1 LLSMG
6 MIEDIAAKLGLKD
19 SKQLMLVAGGA
30 AVVGVLLL
38 TSKSKKAGSSA
49 KAVGSKA
56 DCDLDSKEGVL
67 QVLKEMTTSQVQSR
81 KQMKELATEAQT
93 KSLSLSQ
100 ACKRCNEMKVMDPL
114 DKYNLSMV
122 QFNTILSKH
131 EDDPA
136 VKQAITSLM
145 GSPAGGV
152 AATEASQ
159 TLNAKKLIEIHNFM
173 LGEFEKLAASDKGSR
188 DAKTVTFAA
197 QALVTGKTEAAFKLS
212 SEDIESAVLA
222 QQGALSTSP
231 EFCDTNLKLQQA
243 MSKLMGN
250 LA

>member
-1 LLSMG
+1 MG
-6 MIEDIAAKLGLKD
+6 IIEDITAKLGLKD
-19 SKQLMLVAGGA
+19 SKQLMLLAGGA
-30 AVVGVLLL
+30 AIVGVLLL
-38 TSKSKKAGSSA
+38 SNKSKKAGSTA
-49 KAVGSKA
+49 KAVGGQA
-56 DCDLDSKEGVL
+56 DVDLKSKEGVL
-67 QVLKEMTTSQVQSR
+67 QVLQEMTTSQAQSR
-81 KQMKELATEAQT
+81 KQMKELATEVQA
-93 KSLSLSQ
+93 KSMSLSQ
-100 ACKRCNEMKVMDPL
+100 TCKRCTEMKVADPL

-122 QFNTILSKH
+122 EFNTMLSQH

-136 VKQAITSLM
+136 VQQAITTLM
-145 GSPAGGV
+145 GSPPGGV

-159 TLNAKKLIEIHNFM
+159 SLNSKKLIEIHNFM
-173 LGEFEKLAASDKGSR
+173 LAQFESLAAVSDKGSR

-197 QALVTGKTEAAFKLS
+197 QALVTGKTEAAFKLA

-222 QQGALSTSP
+222 QQGELSTSP